1 VQFTVH
7 NLTTTDSDT
16 NDFLRRG
23 ALHPLCTFLWRNI
36 MLRTS
41 KMLIIVVLGL
51 IILLSS
57 YANETSVISNYENI
71 LVRVNDD
78 FVYRERVDLV
88 YLDHE
93 GTTVTYERIINDTIL
108 ELLVVQQAPRFG
120 ISLSDEELQ
129 NIMESFEEIEP
140 EFFNDAVETFGINEL
155 REKLRIRNIFSTT
168 KDYVIDNILF
178 PNGEISSET
187 IRWFAEANDL
197 AEQFAQFTDEE
208 ILDEL
213 RRDIVEFT
221 FRQWMEELR
230 EDADIE
236 FIGFNPSQH

>member
-1 VQFTVH
+1 
-7 NLTTTDSDT
+7 
-16 NDFLRRG
+16 
-23 ALHPLCTFLWRNI
+23 
-36 MLRTS
+36 
-41 KMLIIVVLGL
+41 MLIIVVLGL

-140 EFFNDAVETFGINEL
+140 EVFNDAVETFGINEL

>member
-1 VQFTVH
+1 
-7 NLTTTDSDT
+7 
-16 NDFLRRG
+16 
-23 ALHPLCTFLWRNI
+23 

-213 RRDIVEFT
+213 RREIVEFT

>member
-1 VQFTVH
+1 
-7 NLTTTDSDT
+7 
-16 NDFLRRG
+16 
-23 ALHPLCTFLWRNI
+23 

-140 EFFNDAVETFGINEL
+140 EVFNDAVETFGINEL

>member
-1 VQFTVH
+1 
-7 NLTTTDSDT
+7 
-16 NDFLRRG
+16 
-23 ALHPLCTFLWRNI
+23 
-36 MLRTS
+36 M
-41 KMLIIVVLGL
+41 
-51 IILLSS
+51 SS

-140 EFFNDAVETFGINEL
+140 EVFNDAVETFGINEL

>member
-1 VQFTVH
+1 
-7 NLTTTDSDT
+7 
-16 NDFLRRG
+16 
-23 ALHPLCTFLWRNI
+23 

-140 EFFNDAVETFGINEL
+140 EVFNDAVETFVINEL